1 MCRRP
6 PVDGRKEENMDKEY
20 VKSMIQQALWNE
32 YARTENKDYKAIY
45 KSWYKYY
52 NNITIKGLEVT
63 S

>member
-1 MCRRP
+1 
-6 PVDGRKEENMDKEY
+6 MDKEY

-45 KSWYKYY
+45 ESWYKCY

-63 S
+63 P